1 MMDRND
7 LTTLLKDSIV
17 MIDFEKKDGT
27 LRSMRCTLQEQFLPT
42 PVYKDIETTK
52 KKENA
57 EVLSVWDLDSNGWR
71 SFRIESVKSVKVG

>member
-27 LRSMRCTLQEQFLPT
+27 LRTMRCTLQEQFLPT